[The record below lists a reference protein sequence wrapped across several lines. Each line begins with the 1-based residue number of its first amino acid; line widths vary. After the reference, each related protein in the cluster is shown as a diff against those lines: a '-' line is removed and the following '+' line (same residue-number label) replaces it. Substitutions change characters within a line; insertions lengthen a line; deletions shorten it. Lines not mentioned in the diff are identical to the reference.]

1 MNDEPNKQPEP
12 EATPI
17 PEFDPEAVARFVDGL
32 DEPGP
37 LPANNSFALFP
48 DLQGYF
54 SDAEGT
60 FLARVSRDA
69 AVFEVGS
76 WKGRSTVFAAL
87 GKPKR
92 VVALDW
98 FKGDAYAGPG
108 WFWPEFEANVER
120 YGVADLVVPIRG
132 RFQPLLEHVNL
143 GSFDVLH
150 YDADHDEQPT
160 EFAMSA
166 FASRARPDAV
176 LLCHDANYPQVWAV
190 CEEIANDTGR
200 SLHVVD
206 RLAVLFP
213 ARRNSPRRF
222 LDLIGGGE

>member
-1 MNDEPNKQPEP
+1 MNERPPVDL
-12 EATPI
+12 
-17 PEFDPEAVARFVDGL
+17 DAVNAFLERVKS
-32 DEPGP
+32 GP
-37 LPANNSFALFP
+37 LPDNNSFAILP

-54 SDAEGT
+54 SDAEAV
-60 FLARVSRDA
+60 FLARVSTDA
-69 AVFEVGS
+69 NVFEVGS

-87 GKPKR
+87 TARR

-98 FKGDAYAGPG
+98 WRGDAYAGPG

-160 EFAMSA
+160 EAAMSA

-222 LDLIGGGE
+222 LDLVGGGE